1 MDDILGPELKNKM
14 PVLNHVDIR
23 YTSWHAIFAEP
34 ERRQN
39 VCAAAVT
46 CGDGIA
52 RAQGGLDLKVGQ
64 GVHSILL

>member
-14 PVLNHVDIR
+14 SVLNHVVIR

-46 CGDGIA
+46 CGDVTA
-52 RAQGGLDLKVGQ
+52 RAQGGLDLKVSR
-64 GVHSILL
+64 GVHFILM